1 MRGSNTGLGLFDAGP
16 PATITT
22 YSNQEHVENYV
33 CRASD
38 EIHNFDYGLGTFST
52 GLHSQPW
59 NVDPTRYHSGC
70 TADPTAMRLL
80 IHSDMLTTVH
90 NGRYEYG
97 VTMSNKPGTIGP
109 PFAFDGNV
117 VTVTTW
123 NYEEAMGFKEAMVAD
138 FSGNGYETI
147 GVTWWLP
154 ASYRYWAAKIAGD
167 ERLVAGYSGTFPRD
181 SLEPVIT
188 DRWRY
193 KAAVGNCFWNPGWG
207 ELALWQVCDAA
218 VDPHCGDTYPWTALV
233 PGAGRSYGA
242 EEDTAVDMASA
253 SFDPG
258 PVPLEPS
265 WDTSVSG
272 ALTNPVEYRV
282 RLRYYSDSAVP
293 SSITFQAA
301 AASGTLSPIYA
312 ATVTTSTIACADPGA
327 CGGPYYVIEAE
338 AGLGLPP
345 GPADPW
351 INVRPIVLSHGATID
366 VLSLQQSTPPL
377 AFPST
382 VEYQCGDWNVYP

>member
-1 MRGSNTGLGLFDAGP
+1 MRGIQPRQGLPLRAGQAIVEWTNGTAPSGPVFVDWASATHVGMQPLTSGGPVNEKTAGDRNWDIYQEEYWGLGLVNSGNRVAAPVTEILDVYDSSVNAAGDPLTGILSTRYFGLFRGLSELRGSNTGLGLFDAGP

-193 KAAVGNCFWNPGWG
+193 K
-207 ELALWQVCDAA
+207 
-218 VDPHCGDTYPWTALV
+218 
-233 PGAGRSYGA
+233 
-242 EEDTAVDMASA
+242 
-253 SFDPG
+253 
-258 PVPLEPS
+258 
-265 WDTSVSG
+265 
-272 ALTNPVEYRV
+272 
-282 RLRYYSDSAVP
+282 
-293 SSITFQAA
+293 
-301 AASGTLSPIYA
+301 
-312 ATVTTSTIACADPGA
+312 
-327 CGGPYYVIEAE
+327 
-338 AGLGLPP
+338 
-345 GPADPW
+345 
-351 INVRPIVLSHGATID
+351 
-366 VLSLQQSTPPL
+366 
-377 AFPST
+377 
-382 VEYQCGDWNVYP
+382 